1 MIQDQTCPTRFVD
14 LRPFPTQL
22 SGLHHGAH
30 LIEPSGAVMK
40 RLVLVG
46 LAGGMLI
53 GQGALAQDSAAT
65 PPLPPPTQ
73 STPPPAAHPPQS
85 AQKADPATAPNTT
98 GAPKTKQG
106 KPAEKQ
112 KAYTGNTGK
121 KTDPGT
127 ACSSARPT
135 PNGGVDC
142 GTTGDA
148 ATAGKVP
155 K

>member
-1 MIQDQTCPTRFVD
+1 MNRM
-14 LRPFPTQL
+14 
-22 SGLHHGAH
+22 A
-30 LIEPSGAVMK
+30 
-40 RLVLVG
+40 LVG
-46 LAGGMLI
+46 LVGGMLI
-53 GQGALAQDSAAT
+53 GHGTLAQNSAAT
-65 PPLPPPTQ
+65 PSQPAPTQ
-73 STPPPAAHPPQS
+73 STQSPSTHPPQS
-85 AQKADPATAPNTT
+85 AQKADPAAAPNTT
-98 GAPKTKQG
+98 GAPKTKQA
-106 KPAEKQ
+106 KPTEKQ

-121 KTDPGT
+121 KNDPGT